1 MAYKIMTLIKYKGFK
16 VLFQSVILNILE
28 IVFELFFHNTYSWN
42 SQTVN
47 QILTNR
53 MFKSYEEE
61 I

>member
-28 IVFELFFHNTYSWN
+28 IVFERFFHNTYRWN

>member
-1 MAYKIMTLIKYKGFK
+1 MTLIKYKGFK

-28 IVFELFFHNTYSWN
+28 IVFELFFHNTYRWN

-53 MFKSYEEE
+53 MFKSYEGE